1 MYWGMK
7 IDNQEISDR
16 IQSFFKFW
24 IVILFKTLQF
34 KYKIIMIIL
43 QVNTANTIATISTNP
58 VDRVMRCITLVS
70 VCQMGIM
77 RCLDLPGHHPIS
89 PVC

>member
-24 IVILFKTLQF
+24 IEF
-34 KYKIIMIIL
+34 KYKIIIIL

-77 RCLDLPGHHPIS
+77 RCLDLPGHRPIS

>member
-7 IDNQEISDR
+7 IDKQEISDR
-16 IQSFFKFW
+16 IQSFIKFW
-24 IVILFKTLQF
+24 IEF
-34 KYKIIMIIL
+34 KYKIIIIL

-77 RCLDLPGHHPIS
+77 RCLDLPGHRPIS

>member
-7 IDNQEISDR
+7 IDKQEISDR
-16 IQSFFKFW
+16 IQSFLKFW
-24 IVILFKTLQF
+24 IEF
-34 KYKIIMIIL
+34 KYKIIIIL

-77 RCLDLPGHHPIS
+77 RCLDLPGHRPIS

>member
-7 IDNQEISDR
+7 IDKQEISDR

-24 IVILFKTLQF
+24 IEF
-34 KYKIIMIIL
+34 KYKIIIIL

-77 RCLDLPGHHPIS
+77 RCLDLPGHRPIS

>member
-16 IQSFFKFW
+16 IQSFLKFW
-24 IVILFKTLQF
+24 IEF
-34 KYKIIMIIL
+34 KYKIIIIL

-77 RCLDLPGHHPIS
+77 QCLDLPGHRPIS

>member
-1 MYWGMK
+1 MK

-24 IVILFKTLQF
+24 IVILFKTLEF
-34 KYKIIMIIL
+34 KYKIMIIIL
-43 QVNTANTIATISTNP
+43 QVNTASSIAIISTNP
-58 VDRVMRCITLVS
+58 VDHVMSCITLAS
-70 VCQMGIM
+70 LCQMGIM
-77 RCLDLPGHHPIS
+77 RCLDLPGHRPIS

>member
-1 MYWGMK
+1 MK

-16 IQSFFKFW
+16 IQPFFKFW
-24 IVILFKTLQF
+24 IVVLFKTLEF
-34 KYKIIMIIL
+34 KYKIIIIIL
-43 QVNTANTIATISTNP
+43 QVNTANSIATISTNP

-77 RCLDLPGHHPIS
+77 RFLDLPGHRPIS
-89 PVC
+89 LVC

>member
-16 IQSFFKFW
+16 IQSFLKFW
-24 IVILFKTLQF
+24 IEF
-34 KYKIIMIIL
+34 KYKIIIIL

-77 RCLDLPGHHPIS
+77 RCLDLPGHRPIS

>member
-1 MYWGMK
+1 MK

-16 IQSFFKFW
+16 IQSFCKFW
-24 IVILFKTLQF
+24 IVILFKTLEF
-34 KYKIIMIIL
+34 KYKIIIIIL
-43 QVNTANTIATISTNP
+43 QVNTANSIATISTNP

-77 RCLDLPGHHPIS
+77 RFLDLPGHRPIS
-89 PVC
+89 LVC